1 MWPFARPRVRRR
13 DAVGAETEQGGALSF
28 AIMPRSFPR
37 RWPAALDGA
46 CDGLVLAFATWTG
59 FYQLAL
65 VGQFSLLWA
74 AWPWVVLT
82 ACLMVGYGLRA
93 TRARGCEPSDARDGL
108 VAPQSVPTRRVE
120 TAVILLGLGLLA
132 VLTARRAAWGVWPI
146 AVAGLVVLLVQLLP
160 RVVLRGRDRDGA
172 TNDLPAGPSGRAH
185 LFALACSLGY
195 GALGMFLLRPDA
207 DDAYYVNRAAW
218 VATHGTAALND
229 TMYGPETRP
238 AAIDG
243 GLPTPSIEALQ
254 GAMAHALGIQAPTLC
269 YLVAV
274 PLLGALAGWTTWRL
288 VRAWSPRRPVL
299 VMAVSM
305 LFLVASADSIVGN
318 YSLGRIWQG
327 KVIAYTILIPL
338 VWLLLSRAASR
349 TRRADHVLLAA
360 AGIAFVGLT
369 TSSALIAPVIAAS
382 ALLAS
387 VILRSRSLALGA
399 AAFVAAPLL
408 NAAAQLFGPA
418 VIGPDGAP
426 ATTATAAFDLV
437 LGVQLPMIL
446 LGLVALALAPRTI
459 AGPAGV
465 ILGCAALATMAALL
479 PGVLDLVHA
488 VTGAGPV
495 VWRLLIA
502 APVWVLVGMLVST
515 PFSGERSRSEDDR
528 WALLAKAGPAVAAVV
543 VIGVPLVFG
552 TMLWQGP
559 GASLTAR
566 PTWKV
571 DQASLAD
578 VRALQDLGVPP
589 GRWLL
594 PPDQMTVLTIA
605 APGPYAV
612 VPRSFYLPSLEA
624 STRERAD
631 RALLFDLVSDVDV
644 DADQVRGALERLD
657 VSVACVQKTAALG
670 ERTLRR
676 AVGGRLETVGNLRC
690 RVV

>member
-1 MWPFARPRVRRR
+1 M
-13 DAVGAETEQGGALSF
+13 
-28 AIMPRSFPR
+28 
-37 RWPAALDGA
+37 
-46 CDGLVLAFATWTG
+46 LAFAMWTV
-59 FYQLAL
+59 FYQVALA
-65 VGQFSLLWA
+65 GQFSLLWA
-74 AWPWVVLT
+74 AWPWAVLAGCFMVV
-82 ACLMVGYGLRA
+82 YGLRA
-93 TRARGCEPSDARDGL
+93 TRARGSELSDARDG
-108 VAPQSVPTRRVE
+108 VVSSQSVPSRRVE
-120 TAVILLGLGLLA
+120 TAMILLGLGILA
-132 VLTARRAAWGVWPI
+132 VLAARRAAWGVWPI

-160 RVVLRGRDRDGA
+160 RVVRRARDRVGA
-172 TNDLPAGPSGRAH
+172 TNDLAAGPSGRAH
-185 LFALACSLGY
+185 LFALASSLGY
-195 GALGMFLLRPDA
+195 GALGLFLLRPDA
-207 DDAYYVNRAAW
+207 DDAFYVNRATW
-218 VATHGTAALND
+218 VATHGTAALKD

-269 YLVAV
+269 YLVAA
-274 PLLGALAGWTTWRL
+274 PLLGTLAGWTTWRL

-338 VWLLLSRAASR
+338 VWLLLNRTVGR
-349 TRRADHVLLAA
+349 TRRVDYVLLAA

-369 TSSALIAPVIAAS
+369 TSSALIAPVIVAS

-399 AAFVAAPLL
+399 LAFVAAPLL

-418 VIGPDGAP
+418 AIGPGDAS
-426 ATTATAAFDLV
+426 ATTAMDAFDLV
-437 LGVQLPMIL
+437 FGVQLPMIL
-446 LGLVALALAPRTI
+446 LGLVALVLVPRLV

-465 ILGCAALATMAALL
+465 ILGCGALATMVGLL
-479 PGVLDLVHA
+479 PGVLGLAHA

-515 PFSGERSRSEDDR
+515 PFSGERSRREDGR
-528 WALLAKAGPAVAAVV
+528 GALLVKAALPVATVAV
-543 VIGVPLVFG
+543 ISVPLVFG
-552 TMLWQGP
+552 TMLWRGP
-559 GASLTAR
+559 GVSLTAR

-571 DQASLAD
+571 DQTSLAD
-578 VRALQDLGVPP
+578 VRAVQDLGVPP

-594 PPDQMTVLTIA
+594 PPDPMTVLTITA
-605 APGPYAV
+605 SGPYAV
-612 VPRSFYLPSLEA
+612 VPRFFYLPSLKA

-631 RALLFDLVSDVDV
+631 RILLFDLVSNVDV
-644 DADQVRGALERLD
+644 DAGQVRGALERLE
-657 VSVACVQKTAALG
+657 VSVACVHKTASLG
-670 ERTLRR
+670 EKALRR
-676 AVGGRLETVGNLRC
+676 AVGGRLQTVGNLKC
-690 RVV
+690 RIV